1 MLTTT
6 SKILADLD
14 DRLNFIK
21 SESNN
26 PMKIAELSIESII
39 KYINKLKL
47 FIVNYNFKNEKEE
60 ILFFKKIKPQ
70 FIAKYIYYA
79 FIFSVESKRPH
90 GCSKM
95 VLSFLE
101 EEHRKMHLF
110 REDNMEFCRYFRA
123 ENNHLDHLYFVR
135 GKIDFKI
142 SLDYYSCKIDER
154 FCTHHDELVSKILA
168 NQLIE
173 EYLKN
178 EIESLHQ
185 QINSPVTNSKNTK
198 ISSLNWTAP
207 KSAIIEILYAFHTDG
222 CFNNGNVTIK
232 QIATTLVSAFNIDL
246 GHYSRTLLEIRG
258 RKTGKTKYLDNL
270 QEKLLKKLNDTDDE
284 L

>member
-6 SKILADLD
+6 SKILAELD
-14 DRLNFIK
+14 VQLNFIK

-26 PMKIAELSIESII
+26 PMQIAELSIKSIV
-39 KYINKLKL
+39 KSINKLKL
-47 FIVNYNFKNEKEE
+47 FIVKYKFKNENEE

-70 FIAKYIYYA
+70 FIAKYIYQA
-79 FIFSVESKRPH
+79 FVFSVESKRPH

-95 VLSFLE
+95 VLGFLE
-101 EEHRKMHLF
+101 EEHKKMHLF
-110 REDNMEFCRYFRA
+110 HNDNLEFCRYYRA
-123 ENNHLDHLYFVR
+123 GNDHLDHLYFVR

-185 QINSPVTNSKNTK
+185 QINSTSTNSKNAK
-198 ISSLNWTAP
+198 ISTLNWTAP
-207 KSAIIEILYAFHTDG
+207 KSAIIEILYAFHADG
-222 CFNNGNVTIK
+222 CFNNGNASIR
-232 QIATTLVSAFNIDL
+232 QIADIFEANFNIDL
-246 GHYSRTLLEIRG
+246 GQYSRSFIDMSA
-258 RKTGKTKYLDNL
+258 RKTGKTKYIDVLK
-270 QEKLLKKLNDTDDE
+270 EKLLKRMDETDNN

>member
-1 MLTTT
+1 MQNTT
-6 SKILADLD
+6 SKILAELD
-14 DRLNFIK
+14 VRLNFIK

-26 PMKIAELSIESII
+26 PMQIAELSIDSIV
-39 KYINKLKL
+39 KSINKLKL
-47 FIVNYNFKNEKEE
+47 FIVKYKFKNEKEE

-70 FIAKYIYYA
+70 FIAKYIYQA

-95 VLSFLE
+95 VLGFLE
-101 EEHRKMHLF
+101 EEHKKMHLF
-110 REDNMEFCRYFRA
+110 HNNNLEFCRYYRA
-123 ENNHLDHLYFVR
+123 GNDHLDHLYFVR

-178 EIESLHQ
+178 EIESLNQ
-185 QINSPVTNSKNTK
+185 QINSPSTNTK
-198 ISSLNWTAP
+198 NAKISTLNWTGP
-207 KSAIIEILYAFHTDG
+207 KAAIIEILYAFYADG
-222 CFNNGNVTIK
+222 CFNNGNANIS
-232 QIATTLVSAFNIDL
+232 QIAAVFEAAFNIDL
-246 GHYSRTLLEIRG
+246 SQFSRIFLDISS
-258 RKTGKTKYLDNL
+258 RKMGKTKYLDSL
-270 QEKLLKKLNDTDDE
+270 VVKLIKKMNDANPD